1 MFVKFDGSCL
11 IKQNKFTFN
20 NKVLNIC
27 IIYDLD
33 STLNNFDP
41 NLENCLF
48 GSVKITKSSNIN
60 KYVYNVY
67 GLAFYSKNVFKYS
80 DGSFRNNAIIFGVNG
95 SENVLVLGK
104 GIVKINNK
112 TVNATKTYETN
123 ISGTKVKRVLCLHYN
138 KQNSYIFANGN
149 KITDFTAKDSE
160 INSESICLGNISQD
174 FSESN
179 TKKQVCMDLCIT
191 LASIII
197 PPLLMIYKK
206 FTSI

>member
-112 TVNATKTYETN
+112 TVNATKMYETN
-123 ISGTKVKRVLCLHYN
+123 ISRTKVKRVLYLHYN

-179 TKKQVCMDLCIT
+179 TKNRSVWICV
-191 LASIII
+191 
-197 PPLLMIYKK
+197 LL
-206 FTSI
+206 